1 MGSRG
6 VTTLPAEVEPFLRA
20 QDNPGLT
27 RKPDCRGGA
36 RPGMGTRASCG
47 ELHTDSRSI
56 GDTAQRRRG
65 QQGARSP
72 AAGAGAQ
79 GAERVR
85 PAGLARERGGG
96 GSHRPEMRAHLPRP
110 ASRGRGTRRPRPRAS
125 PEAGQLRPGARPRQ
139 LNGQA
144 GRSPRKLPGT
154 PGLRARRAAAVKHR

>member
-1 MGSRG
+1 M
-6 VTTLPAEVEPFLRA
+6 TTLPAEVEPFLRA

-96 GSHRPEMRAHLPRP
+96 PTGPRCARTCLAPPLGGGAHGGPARAPRLRLVSSDQVPAP
-110 ASRGRGTRRPRPRAS
+110 AS
-125 PEAGQLRPGARPRQ
+125 
-139 LNGQA
+139 
-144 GRSPRKLPGT
+144 
-154 PGLRARRAAAVKHR
+154 

>member
-1 MGSRG
+1 
-6 VTTLPAEVEPFLRA
+6 
-20 QDNPGLT
+20 
-27 RKPDCRGGA
+27 
-36 RPGMGTRASCG
+36 MGTRASCG

-96 GSHRPEMRAHLPRP
+96 GVPPARDARAP
-110 ASRGRGTRRPRPRAS
+110 ASPRLS
-125 PEAGQLRPGARPRQ
+125 GEGHTEAPPAR
-139 LNGQA
+139 LA
-144 GRSPRKLPGT
+144 
-154 PGLRARRAAAVKHR
+154 